1 MGGAPAW
8 DLHRVLD
15 LHVKLG
21 VATCAH
27 PTLGD
32 VLFLK
37 QNHMWRLLY
46 SLGEVGI
53 WILQLQ
59 FDQGRAV

>member
-8 DLHRVLD
+8 DLHRGLD

-32 VLFLK
+32 VVSEAEPYVVFAL
-37 QNHMWRLLY
+37 
-46 SLGEVGI
+46 
-53 WILQLQ
+53 
-59 FDQGRAV
+59 